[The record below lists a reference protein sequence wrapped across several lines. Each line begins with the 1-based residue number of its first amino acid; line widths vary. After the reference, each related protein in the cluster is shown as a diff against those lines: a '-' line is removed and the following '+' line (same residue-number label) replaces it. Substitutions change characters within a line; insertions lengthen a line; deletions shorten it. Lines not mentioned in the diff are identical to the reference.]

1 MIRSR
6 MPLRPS
12 RRVVVPLV
20 AVAGAALAAYTLRN
34 LDFAA
39 LAGAFGGVD
48 PVWVAVAAALECCS
62 LACAG
67 TAWRIGM
74 GAGGLGSVPL
84 RHVLAA
90 HWIGQAANSV
100 LPARLG
106 EAARVMTL
114 RRHVRD
120 RPTPVAQIAG
130 SLVAQRALAGIAAF
144 TVVVLVAV
152 AIPLPG
158 PLHDLRWAAF
168 GALVAGVV
176 TALVARRLGLGR
188 RAARRVPARLRS
200 VTDGMVAGAG
210 VLGSARARNW
220 SFALHVIE
228 LATQL
233 GSIMALFLA
242 FGLGTPL
249 SAALMVFCLTATAG
263 LIPALPGG
271 LGLGQLALVVPLGAA
286 YGVAA
291 PLALAFSLGRQGI
304 VMAVAVAGG
313 LVALL
318 HQRLSRRRATLA
330 P

>member
-1 MIRSR
+1 MR
-6 MPLRPS
+6 MPPRPS
-12 RRVVVPLV
+12 RRLVVSLV
-20 AVAGAALAAYTLRN
+20 AVTGAALAVFTLRN
-34 LDFAA
+34 LD
-39 LAGAFGGVD
+39 LEAFVRAFDGVD
-48 PVWVAVAAALECCS
+48 LAWVGVAAALEVCS
-62 LACAG
+62 LACAAV
-67 TAWRIGM
+67 AWRIGM
-74 GAGGLGSVPL
+74 GAGGLGPVPL
-84 RHVLAA
+84 RHVVAA

-114 RRHVRD
+114 RRHVKD
-120 RPTPVAQIAG
+120 RPSPVAQIAG

-144 TVVVLVAV
+144 TVVVALVV

-158 PLHDLRWAAF
+158 PLHGLRWPAL
-168 GALVAGVV
+168 GALVAGLVV
-176 TALVARRLGLGR
+176 AVAGRRLGLGR
-188 RAARRVPARLRS
+188 RAVRRVPARLRP

-220 SFALHVIE
+220 SFAIHVVE
-228 LATQL
+228 LGTQL

-242 FGLGTPL
+242 FGLGAPL
-249 SAALMVFCLTATAG
+249 SAVLMVFCLTAMAG

-318 HQRLSRRRATLA
+318 HQRLSRRRAPA
-330 P
+330 PR